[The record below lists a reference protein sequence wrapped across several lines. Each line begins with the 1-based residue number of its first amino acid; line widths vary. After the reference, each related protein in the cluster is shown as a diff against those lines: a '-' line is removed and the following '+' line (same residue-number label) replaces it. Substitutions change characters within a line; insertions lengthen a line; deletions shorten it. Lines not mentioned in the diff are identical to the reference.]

1 MPACGEKSG
10 SDGECECHCQ
20 RQGDQAD
27 GNSQCLEECLG
38 LAKVREQLLLLLKL
52 LTMNTAATATQLH
65 GVLEVQHLVIH
76 DVLNGT
82 AGHER
87 MVKDAAHHDGV
98 MGGIVVTE
106 GAP

>member
-1 MPACGEKSG
+1 MTRTKDLYGTAGAVPF
-10 SDGECECHCQ
+10 
-20 RQGDQAD
+20 QGDQSSWLPPTVPEHTARSD
-27 GNSQCLEECLG
+27 TQRSRCRLVERSPEAMAN
-38 LAKVREQLLLLLKL
+38 AREQLLLLLKL

-87 MVKDAAHHDGV
+87 MV
-98 MGGIVVTE
+98 
-106 GAP
+106 